1 MEPDIGGG
9 GLLRDDRGPWYLLT
23 GFVLGAVL
31 GLAYAWVWSPVEY
44 VDTSPASLRADFK
57 DQYRAL
63 IAAAYVANHDLARA
77 QARLNLL
84 DDPQIPRTLAEQA
97 QRTLAEE
104 GSPEVAQALALLA
117 LDLGQGPTPVV
128 TSSPTTETVTSST
141 EVSPSPTFTLTNPV
155 TTTVATPAAAT
166 SAPAPSPIIT
176 TTVTPEFTRTALPT
190 GTPLPTRTPT
200 STPSA
205 LFVLQE
211 RTFICDPDLI
221 GPLIQVLAEGAPG
234 EQIPGVEAVVNWDGG
249 EDHFFTGLK
258 PELGLGYADFAMT
271 PGVIYTLRL
280 ADGGQPITD
289 LTAAEC
295 EANDGSRYWGSWLL
309 VYAQPGG

>member
-1 MEPDIGGG
+1 
-9 GLLRDDRGPWYLLT
+9 LRDDRGPWYLLT

-128 TSSPTTETVTSST
+128 TSPPATPEVIESPT
-141 EVSPSPTFTLTNPV
+141 EVPLSPTLTLTNPV
-155 TTTVATPAAAT
+155 TTTVATPASAIAT
-166 SAPAPSPIIT
+166 PVSSPIIT
-176 TTVTPEFTRTALPT
+176 ITGTPRITRTPLPT

-205 LFVLQE
+205 LFALQE
-211 RTFICDPDLI
+211 RTFICDPDVI
-221 GPLIQVLAEGAPG
+221 GPLIQVLAEDAAG

-271 PGVIYTLRL
+271 PGVVYTLHL
-280 ADGGQPITD
+280 ADGGQPITE

-309 VYAQPGG
+309 VFAQPGG

>member
-1 MEPDIGGG
+1 M
-9 GLLRDDRGPWYLLT
+9 RDDRGPWYLLT

-63 IAAAYVANHDLARA
+63 IAAAYVANNDLARA
-77 QARLNLL
+77 QARLSLL

-97 QRTLAEE
+97 QRTLADG

-128 TSSPTTETVTSST
+128 TSPPATAVETMTPPTK
-141 EVSPSPTFTLTNPV
+141 VSPSPTFTLTAPV
-155 TTTVATPAAAT
+155 TTTVSTPASAT
-166 SAPAPSPIIT
+166 TPPASSPI
-176 TTVTPEFTRTALPT
+176 TVTGTPQFTRTPLPT

-200 STPSA
+200 STPGA

-211 RTFICDPDLI
+211 RTFVCDQNVT
-221 GPLIQVLAEGAPG
+221 GPLIQVLSEDAAG

-258 PELGLGYADFAMT
+258 PELGLGYADFTMT
-271 PGVIYTLRL
+271 PGVVYTLRL
-280 ADGGQPITD
+280 ADGGQPITE

-309 VYAQPGG
+309 VFAQPGG